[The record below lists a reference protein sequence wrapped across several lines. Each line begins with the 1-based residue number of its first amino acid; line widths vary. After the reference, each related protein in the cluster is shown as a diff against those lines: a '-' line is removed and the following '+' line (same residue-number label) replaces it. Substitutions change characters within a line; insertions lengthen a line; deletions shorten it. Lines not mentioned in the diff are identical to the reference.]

1 MFKHI
6 LVPTDGSEISKK
18 TCKRAIS
25 FAKEAQARLTFV
37 HVVHESA
44 FDDFSGDLVAFTAPE
59 KIRQALKNQSREYL
73 HEAESACHTAGVACK
88 TLSVTA
94 RSPIRPSSKPPK
106 TKGAT

>member
-44 FDDFSGDLVAFTAPE
+44 FDDFRATW
-59 KIRQALKNQSREYL
+59 L
-73 HEAESACHTAGVACK
+73 H
-88 TLSVTA
+88 
-94 RSPIRPSSKPPK
+94 SPHPK
-106 TKGAT
+106 KSDRR